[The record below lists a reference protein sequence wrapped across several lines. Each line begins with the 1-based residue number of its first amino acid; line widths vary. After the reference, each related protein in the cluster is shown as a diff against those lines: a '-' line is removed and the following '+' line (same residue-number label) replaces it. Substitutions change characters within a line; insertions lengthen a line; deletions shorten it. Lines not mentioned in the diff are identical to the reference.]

1 MIGHKE
7 SMTAIDERHSPHSP
21 RHHSHKSH
29 NIAGLLKICF
39 ESFTPIPATFILFEL
54 EVSLSRSQA
63 HFLAIYRI

>member
-1 MIGHKE
+1 
-7 SMTAIDERHSPHSP
+7 MTAIDGRHSPSLP
-21 RHHSHKSH
+21 ILLAITRAVY
-29 NIAGLLKICF
+29 IAGLQEICF

>member
-7 SMTAIDERHSPHSP
+7 SMTAIDGRHSPHSP
-21 RHHSHKSH
+21 LHHSHKSH
-29 NIAGLLKICF
+29 NIAGLFKICF
-39 ESFTPIPATFILFEL
+39 ESFTPTPTFILFEL